1 MAEIV
6 SILKRAENVTTAPK
20 QPGYSMVRIH
30 AGTDD
35 NNEEIIYEAGDETG
49 AVLEISNEFGTQA
62 MAENILAEV
71 SGVQYQPGRADGALV
86 DPAAEVGDAINANN
100 AYFGLYI
107 RATEFGRLMKSDVEA
122 PTDQEIEHEF
132 GAETSAER
140 EYIRFTGQVKSTLRV
155 HAAEIAAKV
164 SVESNNAETGFG
176 WSLLSNKWT
185 VGKYSGSTLSPVF
198 TVDENGVYIVGSGS
212 FTGTI
217 TATGGKIG
225 GLTINQDG
233 SIQSANGRFKV
244 DAAGNLTA
252 TNGTFAG
259 AVYAKNIQYGT
270 SGGIDRG
277 YFSGAGLSDV
287 SVGAGKITP
296 YDLTTGQFSGGVTT
310 SLGYADLFNSATQ
323 LGTGTMP
330 NYFYAKSINATSF
343 FGGSYMVDQSSQ
355 WDLVTHKHA
364 LTCDANGN
372 VSCGPARSGSASG
385 GNFNIADTAF
395 FKSRISAATI
405 NSGNI
410 SVIKYSASTDWGNKT
425 VSQSNAKY
433 YGGYLY
439 ATLKVT
445 FDDGS
450 YKTFNVPIDA
460 TDAVNAGKKSGAD
473 GVDVSYSGGSYD
485 IWIDRWAY
493 DSRRGYWVQIAV
505 ALTNGKTRYS
515 TTLWLD

>member
-1 MAEIV
+1 MAEV
-6 SILKRAENVTTAPK
+6 FNILKRAENVTVA
-20 QPGYSMVRIH
+20 QQQAGYSMVRIH

-35 NNEEIIYEAGDETG
+35 NNNEIIYEAGEETG
-49 AVLEISNEFGTQA
+49 AVLEISNEFGTQQ
-62 MAENILAEV
+62 MAEDILAEIA
-71 SGVQYQPGRADGALV
+71 GVQYQPGKADGALI
-86 DPAAEVGDAINANN
+86 DPAAEVGDVVTANN
-100 AYFGLYI
+100 AYFGIYI
-107 RATEFGRLMKSDVEA
+107 RATEFNRLMKSDVEA
-122 PTDQEIEHEF
+122 PTDEEIEHEF
-132 GAETSAER
+132 GAETSEER
-140 EYIRFTGQVKSTLRV
+140 EYIRFTGQVKSTLKV

-164 SVESNNAETGFG
+164 SVEERNAETGFG
-176 WSLLSNKWT
+176 WSLRNDRWA
-185 VGKYSGSTLSPVF
+185 VGKYSGSTLTPVM

-217 TATGGKIG
+217 TANGGTIG
-225 GLTINQDG
+225 GLKITNN
-233 SIQSANGRFKV
+233 SIESANGAFKV
-244 DAAGNLTA
+244 DAAGNITA
-252 TNGTFAG
+252 TSGTFKG
-259 AVYAKNIQYGT
+259 DVYAGNIKYGT
-270 SGGIDRG
+270 GSGGVNYG
-277 YFSGAGLSDV
+277 TFSGAGLSGG
-287 SVGAGKITP
+287 SVGAGKIVP
-296 YDLTTGQFSGGVTT
+296 YDLTTGQFSGGVNT

-343 FGGSYMVDQSSQ
+343 FGGSYMVDQNSQ

-364 LTCDANGN
+364 LTCDENGN

-405 NSGNI
+405 GSGNI
-410 SVIKYSASTDWGNKT
+410 SVIKYSSSTDWGNKT
-425 VSQSNAKY
+425 VSRGNAYY

-445 FDDGS
+445 FDNGS

-460 TDAVNAGKKSGAD
+460 TDAVNAGRANAANS
-473 GVDVSYSGGSYD
+473 VDVSYSGGSYD

-505 ALTNGKTRYS
+505 SLTNGKTRYS